1 MAGKLRKILS
11 PSAAACPADS
21 IHHKEKGS
29 EEKHTGAG
37 NGCISLESIC
47 KHVLG
52 SHSRGIFPSLLRPQ
66 ENIVQRK

>member
-37 NGCISLESIC
+37 NGCISVESIC
-47 KHVLG
+47 KHV
-52 SHSRGIFPSLLRPQ
+52 
-66 ENIVQRK
+66 